1 MRASVGASDQGPR
14 TQDVSGMQ
22 NGELGRAEDGKTGT
36 MSAAGIFRGTVE
48 RIAANGAFVRVRQLN
63 VDHVFGPCATVEFP
77 VATPLA
83 VGRLEREQPCPGT
96 LRGDTR
102 AFGREY
108 LRRRPG

>member
-1 MRASVGASDQGPR
+1 
-14 TQDVSGMQ
+14 MQ

-83 VGRLEREQPCPGT
+83 VGNKVIVALLEGDPNRPVVIGRLATP
-96 LRGDTR
+96 
-102 AFGREY
+102 
-108 LRRRPG
+108 